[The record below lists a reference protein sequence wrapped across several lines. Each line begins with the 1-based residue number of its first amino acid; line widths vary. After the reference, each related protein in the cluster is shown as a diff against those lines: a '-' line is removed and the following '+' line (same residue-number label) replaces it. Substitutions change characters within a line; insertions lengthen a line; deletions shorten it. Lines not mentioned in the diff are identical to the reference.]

1 MPQLQQC
8 YLLPAAS
15 RYHPPMN
22 YVNLNNA
29 VVKAQQPA
37 LVYDLNMAGR
47 IDIAFNVM
55 LLSDPIQQQN
65 KWQFMAV
72 TDIYTALLVDTNET
86 TPVADRATIIIREG
100 FAGYQWYGA
109 SNVVWIQK
117 VVSMAIPDYWESNWL
132 NVNKKYL
139 PFQIMK
145 DNKKYDGWIELTEDH
160 ANEQIISHR
169 FAISKQADTAV
180 VAGI

>member
-1 MPQLQQC
+1 
-8 YLLPAAS
+8 
-15 RYHPPMN
+15 
-22 YVNLNNA
+22 
-29 VVKAQQPA
+29 
-37 LVYDLNMAGR
+37 
-47 IDIAFNVM
+47 
-55 LLSDPIQQQN
+55 
-65 KWQFMAV
+65 
-72 TDIYTALLVDTNET
+72 
-86 TPVADRATIIIREG
+86 
-100 FAGYQWYGA
+100 
-109 SNVVWIQK
+109 
-117 VVSMAIPDYWESNWL
+117 MAIPDYWESNWL